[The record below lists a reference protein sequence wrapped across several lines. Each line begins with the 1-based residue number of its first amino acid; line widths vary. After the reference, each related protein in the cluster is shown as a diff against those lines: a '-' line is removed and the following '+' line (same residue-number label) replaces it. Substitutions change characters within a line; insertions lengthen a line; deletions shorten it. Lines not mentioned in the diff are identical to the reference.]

1 MLANPAPGS
10 PEPAEVDY
18 CVENSGVRLPNC
30 YRVPPPPRTAR
41 NPNGLQ
47 PDVTSV
53 EFQSASALSA
63 TRRTPT
69 VRSVSHATL
78 DPAHSPTTVAL
89 DLTGPNMST
98 VKSHPAAVI
107 DIGAA
112 HVPDQQHPRLPRRL
126 NAWRPA
132 ARTGTNP
139 DSRWSAPWDF
149 LHFGTERQ
157 RRRRPPPQP
166 ERRSHRLRLSTR
178 TCRSSDA
185 RSRAPN
191 GFSSADIVAVAA
203 CKNAICRVLCSQGNA
218 SPAPSSF
225 AGAPSPR
232 AKRRRRPQVPV
243 LLVPVLDLHGRLTG
257 AIVRAGQG
265 PRMISGFT
273 PRGFLLV
280 ACTPTKRHEER
291 CPVL

>member
-1 MLANPAPGS
+1 LVVGRTHLKKSSDSPKQTQQTVILAGSRGRRTGAAGTPGS

-191 GFSSADIVAVAA
+191 GFSSATTSWQWRRAKTPSAA
-203 CKNAICRVLCSQGNA
+203 SCAARAMLRLLLR
-218 SPAPSSF
+218 
-225 AGAPSPR
+225 PSPEH
-232 AKRRRRPQVPV
+232 RPQEQSAVV
-243 LLVPVLDLHGRLTG
+243 DLRY
-257 AIVRAGQG
+257 Q
-265 PRMISGFT
+265 
-273 PRGFLLV
+273 
-280 ACTPTKRHEER
+280 C
-291 CPVL
+291 C